1 MDAAN
6 LLIGLLGAG
15 GGVGAWKMWL
25 RSAPEAES
33 ISVKT
38 MRGVVGDLRIEV
50 NRLGIEN
57 HELREEISELHSKL
71 NL

>member
-57 HELREEISELHSKL
+57 HELREEISELRSKL